1 MEYKLTF
8 QEYNEALKNDKLLG
22 LKCRECGNIIV
33 PPKMVCG
40 KCNSTD
46 MEIIE
51 LSGKG
56 KIQTFTTINVAPEG
70 RETEVPYTI
79 VMVELEEG
87 PWLTGNLGGV
97 DPANVT
103 MDIIGKPVIMKD
115 NLVFAGDKYSAGE
128 GARSNFHL
136 TA

>member
-1 MEYKLTF
+1 VEYKLTF
-8 QEYNEALKNDKLLG
+8 KEFSEALKNDKLLA
-22 LKCRECGNIIV
+22 LKCQNCGNILV
-33 PPKMVCG
+33 PPKMVCE

-46 MEIIE
+46 MEVME

-56 KIQTFTTINVAPEG
+56 KIQTFTTINVPPEG
-70 RETEVPYTI
+70 REAECPYTI

-87 PWLTGNLGGV
+87 PWLTGNLTGV

-103 MDIIGKPVIMKD
+103 MDVIGKPVVMKD

-128 GARSNFHL
+128 SYRSNFHL
-136 TA
+136 V

>member
-22 LKCRECGNIIV
+22 LKCQQCGNIIV
-33 PPKMVCG
+33 PPKMVCE

-56 KIQTFTTINVAPEG
+56 KIRTFTTINVPPEG
-70 RETEVPYTI
+70 RETETPYTI

-87 PWLTGNLGGV
+87 PWLTGNLSGV
-97 DPANVT
+97 DVANVT
-103 MDIIGKPVIMKD
+103 MDIIGKPVMMKD

-136 TA
+136 AA